1 MARPIDSAQSDICR
15 RLVDLDGDC
24 GGGGLITGCC
34 GDDDDDDVE
43 VCSETESI
51 HDGRTDGRW
60 CWSWQWPAQ
69 LWCAPALPATT
80 RLIHVS
86 IYIPER
92 RVDNAVT
99 GTLAAGHQHA
109 PQKSNNANICSPAR
123 VTVKYEEPSGVLRGG
138 DEILWHANFFSVLKK
153 IWERF

>member
-1 MARPIDSAQSDICR
+1 MAIAAAA
-15 RLVDLDGDC
+15 
-24 GGGGLITGCC
+24 GLSRATA
-34 GDDDDDDVE
+34 
-43 VCSETESI
+43 ETTTTTTTWKCARKRNQYTT
-51 HDGRTDGRW
+51 DGRTDGRMDAGAEAGSDRLS
-60 CWSWQWPAQ
+60 CDLRRHCQR
-69 LWCAPALPATT
+69 

-153 IWERF
+153 I

>member
-34 GDDDDDDVE
+34 GDDDDDDDVE

-51 HDGRTDGRW
+51 HDGRTDGRMDAGAEAGSDRLS
-60 CWSWQWPAQ
+60 CDVRRHCQR
-69 LWCAPALPATT
+69 

-109 PQKSNNANICSPAR
+109 PPQKSNNANICSPAR

-138 DEILWHANFFSVLKK
+138 DEILWHAHFFSVLKK
-153 IWERF
+153 F